1 MSEQL
6 IIVVSREFGSG
17 GHLIAENLAKRFE
30 LPLYDKNILREIAV
44 EKEVSVENLEKYDE
58 IPKRPLFSR
67 RVNGYSNS
75 PEENIANMQFEY
87 LKRKAEEG
95 ESFVVVGRCAESV
108 LTDYS
113 CMIPIFILG
122 DMECKITRT
131 MEVDHLSRK
140 EAEARILRQDRK
152 RKEYHNYY
160 CTGKWGDS
168 RNYDITINSSRL
180 GIEKTT
186 DILEKYIREK
196 MLSEQ

>member
-1 MSEQL
+1 
-6 IIVVSREFGSG
+6 
-17 GHLIAENLAKRFE
+17 
-30 LPLYDKNILREIAV
+30 
-44 EKEVSVENLEKYDE
+44 
-58 IPKRPLFSR
+58 
-67 RVNGYSNS
+67 
-75 PEENIANMQFEY
+75 
-87 LKRKAEEG
+87 
-95 ESFVVVGRCAESV
+95 
-108 LTDYS
+108 
-113 CMIPIFILG
+113 
-122 DMECKITRT
+122 MECKITRT

-196 MLSEQ
+196 MVSEQ